1 MKDTTERL
9 SKYIHSHN
17 ILKDDISDIALAI
30 VDRMVFEKIIPDYID
45 TDNEIIDE
53 QELEDMIKEE
63 LIKLFKL

>member
-53 QELEDMIKEE
+53 QELEDIIKEE